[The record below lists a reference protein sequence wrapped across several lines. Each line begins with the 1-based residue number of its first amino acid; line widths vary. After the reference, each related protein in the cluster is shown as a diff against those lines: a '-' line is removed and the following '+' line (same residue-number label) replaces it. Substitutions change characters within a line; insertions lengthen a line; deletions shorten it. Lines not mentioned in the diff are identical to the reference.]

1 MNFFRSLYTRVSRVN
16 LAHLLV
22 LGLVVKAI
30 ISDISYA
37 TFLLTIPV
45 LAFEGYKLYLKA
57 KQPDPI
63 KINEEVVK
71 ELDNIKSKL
80 NAQTME
86 KSMKSTTYKW

>member
-1 MNFFRSLYTRVSRVN
+1 MNFFRSLYTRLSRVN
-16 LAHLLV
+16 LAYVLV

-37 TFLLTIPV
+37 TFLLTVPV